1 MAYSIPTV
9 TGNGSA
15 GNSIV
20 IADGSLDSSTF
31 LDLPGRNYSGYGQP
45 VDTNMVK
52 LMQSFA
58 NSSVPAPESKLLAGQ
73 LWFDTSNANASSPG
87 VLRIYSGFSGVWLK
101 VVASDP
107 NVATSVSSF
116 RGTLNVAGNLN
127 TTDGNVSNSFSV
139 ANVLTVGNVIN
150 TVDLNTTGNA
160 NLSGPFTNIA
170 NLVTSN
176 ITAEASTG
184 NGQISGNWTIA
195 SGNFTVSSG
204 DLSVSGVVN
213 AVGTITG
220 GNLST
225 GGNLTVTR
233 NSTIAGNATI
243 SGNLSVTG
251 NISAKGSTTQ
261 IQYNNSGNLAGG
273 VGFTWTSA
281 SQLMTVPNATVGG
294 SLTTTVITT
303 GAAATPGSLTGT
315 WTLTTGS
322 RLNATYADLA
332 ERFAADDVYDAG
344 TVVELGGTK
353 EITIVKSELSDKVFG
368 VVSDTAGHI
377 MNSMAGDDTTH
388 PPIAMSGRVKV
399 KAKGLIT
406 KGDRL
411 VSAGNGIARAAS
423 NNEATSFN
431 VIGRSLE
438 DKQTEGIGH
447 VLAAVGA
454 RVI

>member
-52 LMQSFA
+52 LMQNFA

-107 NVATSVSSF
+107 NVATSNSSF
-116 RGTLNVAGNLN
+116 RGTLTVSGTIN
-127 TTDGNVSNSFSV
+127 TTNGNVSNSFSV
-139 ANVLTVGNVIN
+139 GNALTVGNVIN
-150 TVDLNTTGNA
+150 TVDLNSNGNVSF
-160 NLSGPFTNIA
+160 SGPFANIA

-176 ITAEASTG
+176 IAANSVTG
-184 NGQISGNWTIA
+184 NGQLSGNWTVA

-204 DLSVSGVVN
+204 NLSVSSNITSG
-213 AVGTITG
+213 GTISG
-220 GNLST
+220 VDMIASGNIAIA
-225 GGNLTVTR
+225 G
-233 NSTIAGNATI
+233 NSTINGNSTVN
-243 SGNLSVTG
+243 GNLSVTG
-251 NISAKGSTTQ
+251 NISAKGAAPQ
-261 IQYNNSGNLAGG
+261 LQYNNSGNIAGA
-273 VGFTWTSA
+273 VGLTWA
-281 SQLMTVPNATVGG
+281 SSSQILTIPNAAVGG
-294 SLTTTVITT
+294 SLTTTAITT
-303 GAAATPGSLTGT
+303 GAAGTPGSLTGT

-332 ERFAADDVYDAG
+332 ERFAADDVYEAG
-344 TVVELGGTK
+344 TVVELGGSN
-353 EITIVKSELSDKVFG
+353 EITIVKSDLSDKVFG

-377 MNSMAGDDTTH
+377 MNSMAGSDDTH

-399 KAKGLIT
+399 KAKGHIS

-411 VSAGNGIARAAS
+411 VSAGNGIARAAAL
-423 NNEATSFN
+423 NEATSFN
-431 VIGRSLE
+431 VIGRALE
-438 DKQTEGIGH
+438 DKQTDGIGH

-454 RVI
+454 KVI

>member
-9 TGNGSA
+9 SGNGSA

-45 VDTNMVK
+45 VDTNLVK
-52 LMQSFA
+52 LMQNFA

-127 TTDGNVSNSFSV
+127 ATDANVSNSFSV
-139 ANVLTVGNVIN
+139 GNVLTVGNVIN
-150 TVDLNTTGNA
+150 TVDFNSNGNA

-176 ITAEASTG
+176 IAAEASTG

-213 AVGTITG
+213 AVSTITG

-233 NSTIAGNATI
+233 NTTMAGNAAI

-251 NISAKGSTTQ
+251 NITAKGSTTQ
-261 IQYNNSGNLAGG
+261 IQYNNAGNMAGG
-273 VGFTWTSA
+273 VGLTWTSA
-281 SQLMTVPNATVGG
+281 SQLLTVPNATVGG

-344 TVVELGGTK
+344 TVVELGGSK
-353 EITIVKSELSDKVFG
+353 EITIVKSDLSDKVFG

-377 MNSMAGDDTTH
+377 MNSMAGDDSTH

-399 KAKGLIT
+399 KAKGLIS

-423 NNEATSFN
+423 SNEATSFN

>member
-52 LMQSFA
+52 LMQNFA
-58 NSSVPAPESKLLAGQ
+58 NSSVPSPESKLVAGQ

-87 VLRIYSGFSGVWLK
+87 VMRIYSGFSGVWLRI
-101 VVASDP
+101 VASDP
-107 NVATSVSSF
+107 NVATSVSNF
-116 RGTLNVAGNLN
+116 RGTLNVTGTVTATN
-127 TTDGNVSNSFSV
+127 GNVSNSFSV
-139 ANVLTVGNVIN
+139 GNVLTVANVIN
-150 TVDLNTTGNA
+150 TVDLNSNGNVSF
-160 NLSGPFTNIA
+160 SGPYANIA

-176 ITAEASTG
+176 IAANADTG
-184 NGQISGNWTIA
+184 NGQFSGNWTVA

-204 DLSVSGVVN
+204 NLSVSSNIN
-213 AVGTITG
+213 ATGTITG
-220 GNLST
+220 GDLVA
-225 GGNLTVTR
+225 GGNI
-233 NSTIAGNATI
+233 TIAGNSAVTGNSVI

-261 IQYNNSGNLAGG
+261 VQYNNAGNVAGA
-273 VGFTWTSA
+273 VGLTWTAA
-281 SQLMTVPNATVGG
+281 SQTLTSPNSSVSGT
-294 SLTTTVITT
+294 LTTTVITT
-303 GAAATPGSLTGT
+303 GAAGTPGSLTGT

-332 ERFAADDVYDAG
+332 ERFAADDIYNPG
-344 TVVELGGTK
+344 TVVELGGAN
-353 EITIVKSELSDKVFG
+353 EITIVKAELSDKVFG
-368 VVSDTAGHI
+368 VVSETAGHI
-377 MNSMAGDDTTH
+377 MNATAGDDSTH
-388 PPIAMSGRVKV
+388 PPIAMSGRVPVTVVGKV
-399 KAKGLIT
+399 S

-411 VSAGNGIARAAS
+411 VSAGNGMARVGADH
-423 NNEATSFN
+423 ELTSWN
-431 VIGRSLE
+431 VIGRALE
-438 DKQTEGIGH
+438 DKQTDSIGH

>member
-52 LMQSFA
+52 LMQNFA
-58 NSSVPAPESKLLAGQ
+58 NSSVPSPESKLVAGQ

-87 VLRIYSGFSGVWLK
+87 VMRIYSGFSGVWLRI
-101 VVASDP
+101 VASDP
-107 NVATSVSSF
+107 NVATSVSNF
-116 RGTLNVAGNLN
+116 RGTLNVTGTVNATNGNI
-127 TTDGNVSNSFSV
+127 SNSFSV
-139 ANVLTVGNVIN
+139 GNVLTVGNVIN
-150 TVDLNTTGNA
+150 TVDLNSNGNVIF
-160 NLSGPFTNIA
+160 SGPFANIA

-176 ITAEASTG
+176 ITANADTG
-184 NGQISGNWTIA
+184 NGQFSGNWTVA

-204 DLSVSGVVN
+204 DLSVGN
-213 AVGTITG
+213 NITAVGTITG
-220 GNLST
+220 GAIVT
-225 GGNLTVTR
+225 GGDITV
-233 NSTIAGNATI
+233 AGNSSVTGNSLI

-251 NISAKGSTTQ
+251 NISAKGATTQ
-261 IQYNNSGNLAGG
+261 IQYNNSGNLDGS
-273 VGFTWTSA
+273 VGLTWAA
-281 SQLMTVPNATVGG
+281 SGQRLSIPNATVAGT
-294 SLTTTVITT
+294 LTTTLITT
-303 GAAATPGSLTGT
+303 GAPSTPGSLTGT

-344 TVVELGGTK
+344 TVVELGGSN
-353 EITIVKSELSDKVFG
+353 EITIVKSDLSDKVFG

-377 MNSMAGDDTTH
+377 MNSMAGDDSTH

-399 KAKGLIT
+399 KAKGLIS

-411 VSAGNGIARAAS
+411 VSAGNGIARSAA

-431 VIGRSLE
+431 VIGRALE
-438 DKQTEGIGH
+438 NKQTEGIGH

>member
-52 LMQSFA
+52 LMQNFA
-58 NSSVPAPESKLLAGQ
+58 NSSVPSPESKLVAGQ
-73 LWFDTSNANASSPG
+73 LWFDTSNANSISPG
-87 VLRIYSGFSGVWLK
+87 VMRIYSGFSGVWLK
-101 VVASDP
+101 IVASDP
-107 NVATSVSSF
+107 NVATSVSNF
-116 RGTLNVAGNLN
+116 RGTLNVTGTIN
-127 TTDGNVSNSFSV
+127 TSDGNVSNSFSV
-139 ANVLTVGNVIN
+139 GNVLTVANTINTVNLNSNGNVIF
-150 TVDLNTTGNA
+150 
-160 NLSGPFTNIA
+160 SGPYANIA

-176 ITAEASTG
+176 IAANADTG
-184 NGQISGNWTIA
+184 NGQFSGNWTVA

-204 DLSVSGVVN
+204 NLSVSSNIN
-213 AVGTITG
+213 ATGTITG
-220 GNLST
+220 GDLVA
-225 GGNLTVTR
+225 GGNI
-233 NSTIAGNATI
+233 TIAGNSAITGNSLI

-261 IQYNNSGNLAGG
+261 VQYNNAGNVAGA
-273 VGFTWTSA
+273 VGLTWTAA
-281 SQLMTVPNATVGG
+281 SQTLTSPNASVSGT
-294 SLTTTVITT
+294 LTTTVITT
-303 GAAATPGSLTGT
+303 GAAGTPGSLTGT

-332 ERFAADDVYDAG
+332 ERFAADDIYNPG
-344 TVVELGGTK
+344 TVVELGGAN

-368 VVSDTAGHI
+368 VVSETAGHI
-377 MNSMAGDDTTH
+377 MNATAGDDATH
-388 PPIAMSGRVKV
+388 PPIAMSGRVPVNVIGKV
-399 KAKGLIT
+399 K

-411 VSAGNGIARAAS
+411 VSAGNGMARVGTV
-423 NNEATSFN
+423 NELTSWN
-431 VIGRSLE
+431 VIGRALE
-438 DKQTEGIGH
+438 DKQTDDIGH